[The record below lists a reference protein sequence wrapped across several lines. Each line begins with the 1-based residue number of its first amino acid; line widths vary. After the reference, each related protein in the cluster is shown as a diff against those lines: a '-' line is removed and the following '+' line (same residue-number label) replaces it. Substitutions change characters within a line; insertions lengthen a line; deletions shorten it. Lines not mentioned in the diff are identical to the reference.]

1 MKQIFDW
8 MRKQINAEI
17 KECQDFYLAQN
28 NDSVCKCV
36 MQGNVNA
43 YAKSLSLIDEAEY
56 KWEADCELLDK
67 LITETPECRHGVCA
81 FRHEEECVSYED
93 CESCLAFAI
102 KDLLVNPNSRFKK
115 ICEVE

>member
-8 MRKQINAEI
+8 LREQINAEI

-43 YAKSLSLIDEAEY
+43 YAKSLSLIDEAEA
-56 KWEADCELLDK
+56 KWEAECCEWKRLAIGNSVWKTSCGKQKTIILNRD
-67 LITETPECRHGVCA
+67 ETYCQYCGKP
-81 FRHEEECVSYED
+81 
-93 CESCLAFAI
+93 I
-102 KDLLVNPNSRFKK
+102 KIS
-115 ICEVE
+115 EVE